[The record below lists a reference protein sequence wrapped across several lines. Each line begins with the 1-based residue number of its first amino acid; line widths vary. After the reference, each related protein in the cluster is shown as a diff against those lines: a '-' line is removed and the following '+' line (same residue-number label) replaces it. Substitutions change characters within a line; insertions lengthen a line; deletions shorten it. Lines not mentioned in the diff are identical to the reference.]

1 MKKTNDLLKFLIAEL
16 QMTNVDEIPKG
27 FFSVQECAKEMDRS
41 LWTVRQKLQVMAKAG
56 KLERKLF
63 RVKSANGSIISVP
76 FYKTIK
82 K

>member
-1 MKKTNDLLKFLIAEL
+1 MKKTNDLLKYLIAEL
-16 QMTNVDEIPKG
+16 QMKYVDEIPKG
-27 FFSVQECAKEMDRS
+27 FFSVQSCAKEMGRS
-41 LWTVRQKLQVMAKAG
+41 LWTVRMKLKAMAKAG

-76 FYKTIK
+76 FYKVIK